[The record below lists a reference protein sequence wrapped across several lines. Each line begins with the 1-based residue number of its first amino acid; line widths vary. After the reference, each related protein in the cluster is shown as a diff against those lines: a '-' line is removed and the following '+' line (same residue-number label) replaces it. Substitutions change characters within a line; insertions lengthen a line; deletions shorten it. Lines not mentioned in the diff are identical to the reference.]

1 LFTVRQVLKLS
12 PQDLKQIR
20 DQLPNKTSDEKERRK
35 KFDISEIEREML
47 MELKDLLQMFE
58 FVTDELQSN
67 RINISR
73 VYPCIEYLRENL
85 INHEKIKS
93 GEVKYKYTEQM
104 RLDLLTSLNKRF
116 SHLIDQDVFI
126 ASTFLDPLFGLDV
139 FQDEKKIV
147 VKSRVVSL
155 MKQQEAVCRVLES
168 IDSSNLNNTER
179 DKNKSS
185 KALEERRT
193 QNYIFHRKSTN
204 SNIDKSNKVLED
216 ELNDYI
222 RVISDVNFEC
232 TCTLSFWKV
241 NETRF
246 KLLSTL
252 AKKYLGV
259 PASSAAVERM
269 FSISGHVFNSK
280 RRRMGVTL
288 FAMLVFLKLNENL
301 LLLN

>member
-1 LFTVRQVLKLS
+1 MAHNIQLVVKDGLKLNPEYNALIDRVSTNIVTKSKLSHVIAEELRNLNININTKNVTRWNSILFTVRQVLKLS

-93 GEVKYKYTEQM
+93 GEVKYKYTQQM

-126 ASTFLDPLFGLDV
+126 AS
-139 FQDEKKIV
+139 I
-147 VKSRVVSL
+147 
-155 MKQQEAVCRVLES
+155 
-168 IDSSNLNNTER
+168 
-179 DKNKSS
+179 
-185 KALEERRT
+185 
-193 QNYIFHRKSTN
+193 
-204 SNIDKSNKVLED
+204 
-216 ELNDYI
+216 
-222 RVISDVNFEC
+222 
-232 TCTLSFWKV
+232 
-241 NETRF
+241 
-246 KLLSTL
+246 
-252 AKKYLGV
+252 
-259 PASSAAVERM
+259 
-269 FSISGHVFNSK
+269 
-280 RRRMGVTL
+280 
-288 FAMLVFLKLNENL
+288 
-301 LLLN
+301 

>member
-1 LFTVRQVLKLS
+1 VIAEELRNLNIKLKTKNVTRWNSILFMVRSVLKLS

-35 KFDISEIEREML
+35 KFDISEIEREKL

-126 ASTFLDPLFGLDV
+126 ASTFLDPLFGL
-139 FQDEKKIV
+139 
-147 VKSRVVSL
+147 
-155 MKQQEAVCRVLES
+155 
-168 IDSSNLNNTER
+168 
-179 DKNKSS
+179 
-185 KALEERRT
+185 
-193 QNYIFHRKSTN
+193 
-204 SNIDKSNKVLED
+204 
-216 ELNDYI
+216 
-222 RVISDVNFEC
+222 NF
-232 TCTLSFWKV
+232 F
-241 NETRF
+241 
-246 KLLSTL
+246 
-252 AKKYLGV
+252 
-259 PASSAAVERM
+259 
-269 FSISGHVFNSK
+269 
-280 RRRMGVTL
+280 
-288 FAMLVFLKLNENL
+288 
-301 LLLN
+301 